1 MHVWK
6 VFALHH
12 SCIPGDWSKVALA
25 GEPEVLI
32 KSQMLFLI
40 QKTKAK
46 LKKGG
51 GENVDPKP

>member
-1 MHVWK
+1 M
-6 VFALHH
+6 HH

-51 GENVDPKP
+51 GENVDSKP